1 MELELM
7 PFNVLLRTTLDL
19 LQEKDPAHIFAEPV
33 NLSEAS
39 PPSPNFLSSES
50 FLNWKQSL
58 HRPGW
63 DWDTECKI
71 WRFLASKASRL
82 VHGEGLAGLG
92 RPGPWGT
99 K

>member
-39 PPSPNFLSSES
+39 SIPPPPHPHFGSSEP
-50 FLNWKQSL
+50 LMN
-58 HRPGW
+58 
-63 DWDTECKI
+63 
-71 WRFLASKASRL
+71 
-82 VHGEGLAGLG
+82 
-92 RPGPWGT
+92 
-99 K
+99 

>member
-39 PPSPNFLSSES
+39 SLTTSQTASPSWTGNGLS
-50 FLNWKQSL
+50 
-58 HRPGW
+58 RPGRGW
-63 DWDTECKI
+63 
-71 WRFLASKASRL
+71 
-82 VHGEGLAGLG
+82 GAGWTKLG
-92 RPGPWGT
+92 GFWQS
-99 K
+99 